1 MFWEQLEACWV
12 NIAQDY
18 FYKLIVG
25 MPVRVEAVQMVRDE
39 IFRF

>member
-1 MFWEQLEACWV
+1 MVWEQVEACWV
-12 NIAQDY
+12 TIAQDY

-25 MPVRVEAVQMVRDE
+25 MPVRVEAVRMARDR